1 MKNTKLFYYSFGIF
15 AFLIP
20 AILFLSNASDSLGFA
35 DAGEFALVTNILG
48 IAHPPGFPSYVF
60 TGWLLGKVFAMF
72 NPNHVQN
79 MVWYSVLCSSIGCML
94 LYATIVKILSQ
105 QRNAINEIWQYIV
118 GLCCAIGFAS
128 GVTVWYWSHGV
139 EVYALQI
146 MAFAMLLYGLVHYQ
160 FQQKTSYIVIASIGV
175 ALGLANHH
183 LTMIL
188 FIPFIALFVWKPIL
202 VALPLQQKNKKNK
215 PVAQADI
222 WSVFI
227 NNKHWLWAIML
238 TAGIT
243 AVFYFLMMWRAA
255 ADLPFKFGSP
265 DTVDRFIYHLS
276 GGAWIKNTKQEVE
289 GIIGMRFPYFM
300 QLTIEQL
307 MLLGVF
313 VLAGVLFVFR
323 NNIKLLL
330 FPTVGFYLIVLFYQ
344 LRIDQTSDTDAY
356 MVLPFYALY
365 LLVPYGIMQLQQ
377 ISKYAIFALPFFT
390 LVSPVINYAKT
401 NSIDYNVS
409 KSIMNTL
416 DYSTPKNSVVI
427 IADWTTVAQY
437 YYYRIAENFR
447 PDLIVLNYDLKFTHK
462 DILPNM
468 YPEFY
473 AYIKPE
479 YDKFIQLLIQ
489 YHPEQAYNTGCT
501 LDNVVLSNAFRD
513 LTFKIQQYAKVNNVP
528 YLVDPKTFVFSLRD
542 KLMTT
547 QSTVSGMFVSQG
559 TKPTGLG
566 SQFLNLENYNWLQSS
581 RLIRD
586 PAAGDKMV
594 DLEAMF
600 DFHRNYYKS
609 ARDTAN
615 YQKAE
620 ASYQRIKRLQREMKE
635 NMEFLFRPQGK

>member
-1 MKNTKLFYYSFGIF
+1 MKNNKLFYYLFGF
-15 AFLIP
+15 LAFSVS

-35 DAGEFALVTNILG
+35 DAGEFALVTKILG

-60 TGWLLGKVFAMF
+60 IGWALGKVFALF

-79 MVWYSVLCSSIGCML
+79 MVWYSVLCSAIGCWL
-94 LYATIVKILSQ
+94 LYATVIKILAEQKDTLSQ
-105 QRNAINEIWQYIV
+105 LWQYVV
-118 GLCCAIGFAS
+118 GLCCAVGFAS

-146 MAFAMLLYGLVHYQ
+146 MAFAMLWYGLVHYQ
-160 FQQKTSYIVIASIGV
+160 FQQQVSYIIMAAIGV

-202 VALPLQQKNKKNK
+202 VASPLPQANKKQK
-215 PVAQADI
+215 HIAQVAV
-222 WSVFI
+222 WNTFI
-227 NNKHWLWAIML
+227 NEKHWLWAVSL
-238 TAGIT
+238 TAGLT
-243 AVFYFLMMWRAA
+243 AGFYFLMMFRAA
-255 ADLPFKFGSP
+255 TDLPFKFGSP
-265 DTVDRFIYHLS
+265 DTFERFIYHLS
-276 GGAWIKNTKQEVE
+276 GGAWIKNTRQEVQ

-300 QLTIEQL
+300 QLTAEQL
-307 MLLGVF
+307 MLLLPF
-313 VLAGVLFVFR
+313 ALAGIVFLFRR
-323 NNIKLLL
+323 NMKLLL
-330 FPTVGFYLIVLFYQ
+330 LPTAAFYLILLFYQ

-365 LLVPYGIMQLQQ
+365 LLVPYGVLQLQAL
-377 ISKYAIFALPFFT
+377 SKYVVYALPLVT
-390 LVSPVINYAKT
+390 MVSPVMNYAKA
-401 NSIDYNVS
+401 NSVDYNVS

-416 DYSTPKNSVVI
+416 DYSAPKNSVVI

-437 YYYRIAENFR
+437 YYYRLAEDFR
-447 PDLIVLNYDLKFTHK
+447 TDLIVLNYDLKFTHK
-462 DILPNM
+462 DILPNV

-473 AYIKPE
+473 QYIKPE
-479 YDKFIQLLIQ
+479 YDRFIQLLIQ

-513 LTFKIQQYAKVNNVP
+513 LTFKIQQYCRANNVA

-547 QSTVSGMFVSQG
+547 KSSVSGMFVSNS
-559 TKPTGLG
+559 TTPTGLG
-566 SQFLNLENYNWLQSS
+566 KEFLDLEGYNWLQSK
-581 RLIRD
+581 RLMRD
-586 PAAGDKMV
+586 PAASDKLV

-609 ARDTAN
+609 AGDEAG

-635 NMEFLFRPQGK
+635 HMEFLFRPKGK